1 MLIINETTT
10 AAVPMNP
17 ETDLETDFPKKTLN
31 KNPKNG
37 VNNKSKIKLF
47 SILGYPFK
55 FFNFEIS
62 IEPIFLNT
70 ATNIAN
76 PTATS
81 AAATAIEKNT
91 KTWPSLS

>member
-1 MLIINETTT
+1 MMKETTT
-10 AAVPMNP
+10 APVPMKP

-31 KNPKNG
+31 RNPKNG
-37 VNNKSKIKLF
+37 VNNISKIKLF

-70 ATNIAN
+70 ATKIAN

-81 AAATAIEKNT
+81 AAATAIEKKT
-91 KTWPSLS
+91 KTCPSES